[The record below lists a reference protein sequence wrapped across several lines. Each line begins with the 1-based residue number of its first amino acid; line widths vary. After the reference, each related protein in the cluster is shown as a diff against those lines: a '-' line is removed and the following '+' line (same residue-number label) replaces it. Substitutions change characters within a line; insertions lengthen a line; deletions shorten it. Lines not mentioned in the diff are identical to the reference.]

1 VDHVL
6 GLACTICGRLYQPD
20 PGRYVCDIDGEAGTL
35 DVIYDYDRIRGRI
48 HLYQD
53 DPTMWRYRPLLP
65 IGDGAELPPLQVG
78 GTPLV
83 PARRVAAELGLGTLW
98 IKDDSRQP
106 TASLKD
112 RASAVAVIKAREQGA
127 EVITTASTGNAA
139 AALAGMCASL
149 GQRNVIF
156 VPSTAPEA
164 KVAQLLAYGATVAL
178 VEGTYTDA
186 VDLCMAAAA
195 HYGWYNRTTGYNPYV
210 GEGKKTVVLEILDQ
224 IGGMTPDAIFVPV
237 GDGSIIGGVHKG
249 LRDAIALGWIAQ
261 MPRLYGVQA
270 AGSDYLV
277 QAFEGMEDV
286 TRKPP
291 IRAQTVADSI
301 SADLPRDRVKAL
313 AAVRD
318 TAGSYLRVD
327 DDDILRAIP
336 TLAAS
341 TGVFAEPAAA
351 AAFAGLVA
359 AIEGGMIAR
368 GETAVVI
375 CTGSGLKDVRSA
387 IRGVEVTGGRAI
399 RIAPTLAELDTA
411 LGRK

>member
-1 VDHVL
+1 MDHVL

>member
-1 VDHVL
+1 
-6 GLACTICGRLYQPD
+6 
-20 PGRYVCDIDGEAGTL
+20 
-35 DVIYDYDRIRGRI
+35 
-48 HLYQD
+48 
-53 DPTMWRYRPLLP
+53 
-65 IGDGAELPPLQVG
+65 
-78 GTPLV
+78 
-83 PARRVAAELGLGTLW
+83 
-98 IKDDSRQP
+98 
-106 TASLKD
+106 
-112 RASAVAVIKAREQGA
+112 
-127 EVITTASTGNAA
+127 
-139 AALAGMCASL
+139 
-149 GQRNVIF
+149 
-156 VPSTAPEA
+156 
-164 KVAQLLAYGATVAL
+164 
-178 VEGTYTDA
+178 
-186 VDLCMAAAA
+186 
-195 HYGWYNRTTGYNPYV
+195 
-210 GEGKKTVVLEILDQ
+210 
-224 IGGMTPDAIFVPV
+224 
-237 GDGSIIGGVHKG
+237 
-249 LRDAIALGWIAQ
+249 
-261 MPRLYGVQA
+261 
-270 AGSDYLV
+270 
-277 QAFEGMEDV
+277 
-286 TRKPP
+286 
-291 IRAQTVADSI
+291 VADSI